1 MPTVDVFNM
10 NGERVGE
17 LELNPI
23 IFDAQI
29 NEHLLFDVVKMHLAN
44 RRRGTV
50 GTKDRGEVRGGGKK
64 PWRQKGTG
72 RARHGSIRSPIW
84 RGGGVV
90 FGPKPRDYSYKLPK
104 KMRRAALYSA
114 LTSKVKQEQLTV
126 LDSLQLAEPKTRE
139 VVRLMNNLK
148 VGGKALLVTAGP
160 DMNVYRSSRNIPGVK
175 SVLANQINVL
185 DLVHYDR
192 LIMTKDAVAVV
203 EEVFAS

>member
-1 MPTVDVFNM
+1 MLTVDVLNM

-17 LELNPI
+17 LELNPV
-23 IFDAQI
+23 IFDAEI
-29 NEHLLFDVVKMHLAN
+29 KEHLLYDVVKMLLAN
-44 RRRGTV
+44 RRRGTA
-50 GTKDRGEVRGGGKK
+50 GTKDRSEVQGGGKK

-90 FGPKPRDYSYKLPK
+90 FGPKPRSFRYQLPK
-104 KMRRAALYSA
+104 KVRRAALYSA

-126 LDSLQLAEPKTRE
+126 LDGLQLPEPKTRE

-148 VGGKALLVTAGP
+148 VGGKVLLVTAGP
-160 DMNVYRSSRNIPGVK
+160 DINVYRSSRNIPGIK
-175 SVLANQINVL
+175 SVVANQINVL